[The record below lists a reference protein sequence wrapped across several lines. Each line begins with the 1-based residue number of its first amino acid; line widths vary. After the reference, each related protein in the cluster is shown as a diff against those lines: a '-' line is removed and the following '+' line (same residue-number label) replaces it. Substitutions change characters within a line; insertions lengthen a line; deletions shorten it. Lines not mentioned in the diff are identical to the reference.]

1 MRTLS
6 CLTKLVASSQ
16 GCYKCMSCV
25 TLGVH
30 SRLPTWWAS
39 TSNKSITKR
48 IIFLFITNNKRIIY
62 IIDDK
67 RERIS
72 MSINFKNFEFKMQ
85 NTCSLTYYGNI
96 ISYLKPKDVKWQYA
110 KWNVLII
117 IYIVFN
123 WRDGGTKYLV

>member
-39 TSNKSITKR
+39 TSYKSITKR
-48 IIFLFITNNKRIIY
+48 IIFLFITNNKRMIY
-62 IIDDK
+62 IK

-72 MSINFKNFEFKMQ
+72 MSINYKDFKFKMQ